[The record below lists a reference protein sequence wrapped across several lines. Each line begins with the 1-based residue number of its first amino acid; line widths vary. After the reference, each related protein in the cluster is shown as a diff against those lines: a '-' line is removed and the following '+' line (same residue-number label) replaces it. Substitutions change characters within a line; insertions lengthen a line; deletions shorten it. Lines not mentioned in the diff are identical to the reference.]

1 MLPLA
6 QRLRSTPHRLLLS
19 SVKERG
25 EDWESG
31 EAPLRPWTDLVQGL
45 LEGHP
50 TLLPLQLSREGNQC
64 QGHQWRNGWVCQYS
78 YWKWFKFCS
87 GIQAYDIVSTL
98 QYLGMIKYW
107 RGKHV
112 ILRKEDVIADYMERV
127 RSRPRDKVTKSLLMQ
142 VSLPL
147 SHPCLCFWI
156 WPCSFNQI
164 ILQEISPAHLKWKPY
179 EPTAKEKRQAEQI
192 KKKQEERQKA
202 R

>member
-1 MLPLA
+1 MGEFPHLPA
-6 QRLRSTPHRLLLS
+6 QNEFNMFLNF
-19 SVKERG
+19 
-25 EDWESG
+25 
-31 EAPLRPWTDLVQGL
+31 A
-45 LEGHP
+45 
-50 TLLPLQLSREGNQC
+50 
-64 QGHQWRNGWVCQYS
+64 
-78 YWKWFKFCS
+78 

-127 RSRPRDKVTKSLLMQ
+127 RSRPRDK
-142 VSLPL
+142 
-147 SHPCLCFWI
+147 
-156 WPCSFNQI
+156 
-164 ILQEISPAHLKWKPY
+164 EISPAHLKWKPY